1 MLRAC
6 DAASS
11 ASWWWSRARARS
23 GWGAARGRSYWP
35 RCCAT
40 PGRTAR
46 RRGSLVDLV
55 WGDAPPTA
63 ATMVHGAVAR
73 LRRELPSGLIG
84 TMGGGYVVDAPVDA
98 VEFETLQAWSAPAA
112 TVARTSTAALA
123 LWRGPA
129 YAGIG
134 RPFAR
139 DEAARLEELRRR
151 CVERL
156 ADACFALGR
165 PNRVVAELSE
175 LVAAEPTRERAAA
188 QLMLALHAADRQA
201 DALAVYRRV
210 RATLVEER
218 GVEPGPA
225 LRAAEA
231 RVLGGPGD
239 LRKHEAPHRSAG
251 DAARLP
257 AAISSF
263 VGRAHDL
270 ARVGALLRAHPLT
283 TLTGPGGI
291 GKTRLAIEVARRAAA
306 DAVFVDLART
316 AAPFETTLAEAF
328 GIRFDAGDLV
338 DVVAAALADKLT
350 VVVLDNCE
358 HLLDPCAT
366 FAAGLLAGAPNLRV
380 LATSRER
387 LGVPGEQVHPVAP
400 LPLPRP
406 HAGWAEIRTSP
417 AVRLFTDRAAATRP
431 GFMVTA
437 ENAGVVVEICRRLD
451 GLPLAVELAAA
462 RTSALP
468 LRALADRLDDG
479 VLAGRA
485 ATARHRSLAA
495 TVAWSHDLLP
505 GAERALFP
513 QLGVFAGDFDL
524 DAVAAIAGGDPALPL
539 AHLVEC
545 SLVQAEDGRFR
556 LLSTTRAFAT
566 AATTAAELCDLRR
579 SHAHHYRDLA
589 RRALPYLHRAGS
601 GRWLADLHRERDNL
615 RAALEWAAG
624 PDGEPQ
630 VLVEAR
636 RKPLALLGRAR
647 LPRRGA
653 AVADGGAGDGRA
665 GSPGTDD
672 AAVRGGAAAP
682 GPRRVRRDRGAR
694 GRAAQARRA
703 RGRSPVGGRRV
714 GAARD
719 GRVGARVVR
728 PGPAAVRGRR
738 RRLAGGRRRVARGD
752 G

>member
-1 MLRAC
+1 MRCGVLGELVVVEG
-6 DAASS
+6 
-11 ASWWWSRARARS
+11 ARTIRV
-23 GWGAARGRSYWP
+23 GRST
-35 RCCAT
+35 RAVVLAALLCHA
-40 PGRTAR
+40 GRPLAVAE
-46 RRGSLVDLV
+46 LVDLV
-55 WGDAPPTA
+55 WGDAPATA

-73 LRRELPSGLIG
+73 LRRELPPGLIG
-84 TMGGGYVVDAPVDA
+84 TTGGGYVVDAPVDA
-98 VEFETLQAWSAPAA
+98 VEFEGLQAEGSPASAA

-139 DEAARLEELRRR
+139 DEATRLEELRRR

-156 ADACFALGR
+156 ADAELALGR

-175 LVAAEPTRERAAA
+175 LVAADPTRERAAA

-210 RATLVEER
+210 RATLVEEL

-283 TLTGPGGI
+283 TLTGPGGT
-291 GKTRLAIEVARRAAA
+291 GKTRLAIEVARRAAT

-316 AAPFETTLAEAF
+316 AAPFETTVAEAF

-338 DVVAAALADKLT
+338 DVVAAALADKPT

-366 FAAGLLAGAPNLRV
+366 FAAGLLARAPDLRV

-406 HAGWAEIRTSP
+406 HAGWAEI
-417 AVRLFTDRAAATRP
+417 TDEPRGA
-431 GFMVTA
+431 
-437 ENAGVVVEICRRLD
+437 
-451 GLPLAVELAAA
+451 
-462 RTSALP
+462 P
-468 LRALADRLDDG
+468 LRR
-479 VLAGRA
+479 
-485 ATARHRSLAA
+485 
-495 TVAWSHDLLP
+495 
-505 GAERALFP
+505 
-513 QLGVFAGDFDL
+513 
-524 DAVAAIAGGDPALPL
+524 
-539 AHLVEC
+539 
-545 SLVQAEDGRFR
+545 
-556 LLSTTRAFAT
+556 
-566 AATTAAELCDLRR
+566 
-579 SHAHHYRDLA
+579 
-589 RRALPYLHRAGS
+589 
-601 GRWLADLHRERDNL
+601 
-615 RAALEWAAG
+615 
-624 PDGEPQ
+624 
-630 VLVEAR
+630 
-636 RKPLALLGRAR
+636 
-647 LPRRGA
+647 PRRRHP
-653 AVADGGAGDGRA
+653 GRLH
-665 GSPGTDD
+665 GH
-672 AAVRGGAAAP
+672 
-682 GPRRVRRDRGAR
+682 
-694 GRAAQARRA
+694 GRE
-703 RGRSPVGGRRV
+703 
-714 GAARD
+714 
-719 GRVGARVVR
+719 
-728 PGPAAVRGRR
+728 RGRR
-738 RRLAGGRRRVARGD
+738 RRDLPPPRRFAARGGAGRGADVGASAAGAGRPARRRRAARAALPPRGTAAWRPPSP
-752 G
+752 GATTCCPAQSGRCSRSSGSSQATSTWTR